1 MVWYLKV
8 NLVRGRKAARIG
20 TLPPGMSTDPKTSFV
35 IATRNR
41 PDDLLRT
48 VESLVTQTVLP
59 DELAIVD
66 SSDET
71 PTREAIEKLC
81 ADNGLRLD
89 YFHPAP
95 RGLTVQ
101 RNVGV
106 DRTTGDIVFF
116 IDDDVRLEPDCH
128 EQIMAE
134 YGRWGPEVGGIRATP
149 VRPARPSTL
158 TILYRRLFGIGG
170 WWPEASGKIRKG
182 FYAEGVSDSAGVRK
196 IEYMNGWFM
205 SYKREVFAA
214 DRFDE
219 KLAGYGYKEDI
230 DFSYRV
236 SRRFTLLQTPAARCD
251 HLKSDAARMN
261 SHQLQRM
268 NMANQF
274 YLHRKLMPQTWRYKA
289 ALWWALTGLFS
300 INIGKA
306 IQTRAP
312 GLVTG
317 LVAGSFEQARGHGL
331 VDPQYGPKR

>member
-1 MVWYLKV
+1 MAHI
-8 NLVRGRKAARIG
+8 GHPCSGARIG
-20 TLPPGMSTDPKTSFV
+20 TLPPGMSTDPKSSFV

-48 VESLVTQTVLP
+48 VESLVAQTVLP
-59 DELAIVD
+59 GELAIVD
-66 SSDET
+66 SSDEA
-71 PTREAIEKLC
+71 PNREAIEKLC
-81 ADNGLRLD
+81 ADNGLSLD
-89 YFHPAP
+89 YVHPAP

-101 RNVGV
+101 RNVGI
-106 DRTTGDIVFF
+106 DRTDGDIVFL

-128 EQIMAE
+128 EQILAE
-134 YGRWGPEVGGIRATP
+134 YAKWGPEIGGVRATP
-149 VRPARPSTL
+149 VRPARPSRI

-170 WWPEASGKIRKG
+170 WWPEASGRIRKG
-182 FYAEGVSDSAGVRK
+182 FYAEGVSDSAGVRR

-205 SYKREVFAA
+205 SYKREVFAD

-236 SRRFTLLQTPAARCD
+236 SRRYTLLQTPAARCD

-261 SHQLQRM
+261 SHELQRM

-274 YLHRKLMPQTWRYKA
+274 YLHRKLMPQTFRYKA
-289 ALWWALTGLFS
+289 ALWWALTGLFI

-306 IQTRAP
+306 IQTRDP

-317 LVAGSFEQARGHGL
+317 LVTGSLEQARGHGL
-331 VDPQYGPKR
+331 VDPQYGSKR